1 MRESG
6 RTMARRPSDSP
17 ASLPTLVVV
26 PDFFIETERF
36 QRGAR
41 FVAGIDEAGRGPLAG
56 PVVAAAV
63 ILDPK
68 GIPDGLNDS
77 KKLGAGDRERLFSE
91 ILRVATVSV
100 ASASSAE
107 IDRLNIRQATLLAM
121 RRAEAGLSQPPCH
134 SLIDGNDV
142 PPPLRLRATAVVQG
156 DARSLSIA
164 AASII
169 AKVTRDR
176 MMTRVC
182 QRFPAYGF
190 SQHMGYG
197 TPQHLAALL
206 AHGPCAFHRMTFS
219 PIRQGEL
226 LFA

>member
-1 MRESG
+1 M
-6 RTMARRPSDSP
+6 
-17 ASLPTLVVV
+17 
-26 PDFFIETERF
+26 
-36 QRGAR
+36 GAR
-41 FVAGIDEAGRGPLAG
+41 PAG
-56 PVVAAAV
+56 
-63 ILDPK
+63 
-68 GIPDGLNDS
+68 
-77 KKLGAGDRERLFSE
+77 
-91 ILRVATVSV
+91 
-100 ASASSAE
+100 
-107 IDRLNIRQATLLAM
+107 
-121 RRAEAGLSQPPCH
+121 
-134 SLIDGNDV
+134 

>member
-26 PDFFIETERF
+26 PDFRIETGRF
-36 QRGAR
+36 ERGAR

-63 ILDPK
+63 ILDPRQ
-68 GIPDGLNDS
+68 IPDGLNDS
-77 KKLGAGDRERLFSE
+77 KKLGADDRERLFTD
-91 ILRVATVSV
+91 ILRVATVSIG
-100 ASASSAE
+100 SASSAE
-107 IDRLNIRQATLLAM
+107 IDRINIRQATLLAM
-121 RRAEAGLSQPPCH
+121 RRAEGGLAQPPCH
-134 SLIDGNDV
+134 ALIDGNDV
-142 PPPLRLRATAVVQG
+142 PPSLRLRATAVVKG
-156 DARSLSIA
+156 DARCLSIA
-164 AASII
+164 AASIV

-176 MMTRVC
+176 MMARVC
-182 QRFPAYGF
+182 ARYPAYGF

-206 AHGPCAFHRMTFS
+206 AHGPCVFHRMTFS

-226 LFA
+226 LLV

>member
-17 ASLPTLVVV
+17 APLSTPVVV
-26 PDFFIETERF
+26 PDFRIETERF
-36 QRGAR
+36 GSGAR

-63 ILDPK
+63 ILDPSA
-68 GIPDGLNDS
+68 IPDGLNDS
-77 KKLGAGDRERLFSE
+77 KKLTGDDRSRLFAE
-91 ILRVATVSV
+91 ILRVATVAV
-100 ASASSAE
+100 AAASAAE
-107 IDRLNIRQATLLAM
+107 IDRINIRQATLLAM
-121 RRAEAGLSQPPCH
+121 RRAEAGLSQVPCH
-134 SLIDGNDV
+134 SLIDGNYV
-142 PPPLRLRATAVVQG
+142 PPSLRQRATAVVQG

-176 MMTRVC
+176 MMARLC
-182 QRFPAYGF
+182 QNFPAYGF
-190 SQHMGYG
+190 SQHMGYA
-197 TPQHLAALL
+197 TRQHLAALL
-206 AHGPCAFHRMTFS
+206 EHGPCAFHRMTFS

-226 LFA
+226 LLT